1 MNSKTRRNL
10 RSALKTL
17 TLRQSS
23 SASLALSHLSAL
35 PPSYPLTRLC
45 WRSHSLGAHYSPRRS
60 ANGDR
65 LSYLR
70 AASLCPP
77 SSIVS
82 SHLLYRLL
90 SQRERWK
97 FRFSERGP
105 SPEHSGEAPGSLV
118 RFRCLRQ
125 QIMDLCLQSNPYS
138 SKALFCP
145 FSQSFT
151 FRYTETLDQKSDIV
165 VPEDDHG
172 LYAIDILDP
181 SLFTKCIHLT
191 EVYHFHDMIDML
203 VGCGYKKGTTLLGYG
218 YDFSQ
223 SNRIDKLMDGLKAKL
238 ETAYKASGG
247 RKVNLIS
254 HSMGGIMILCFLPLH
269 RDNCLACPFQVV
281 ISCASLA
288 LADAGIMMNDL
299 VASVSLGTVIKSVDR
314 ELTIGTLNFPHHTQQ
329 KMEDTAPISKGLL
342 LLSKMFQVLLFL
354 LLVLII
360 ISLIEK
366 AKS

>member
-1 MNSKTRRNL
+1 RGFGGVGMAGECGDKGMHGYGCGEICLCYEGTAARGEISTV
-10 RSALKTL
+10 SARGCSGIDMAGEGVAAARGLDEDEG
-17 TLRQSS
+17 SS

-269 RDNCLACPFQVV
+269 RDDFVKYVN
-281 ISCASLA
+281 
-288 LADAGIMMNDL
+288 
-299 VASVSLGTVIKSVDR
+299 K
-314 ELTIGTLNFPHHTQQ
+314 
-329 KMEDTAPISKGLL
+329 
-342 LLSKMFQVLLFL
+342 
-354 LLVLII
+354 
-360 ISLIEK
+360 
-366 AKS
+366 